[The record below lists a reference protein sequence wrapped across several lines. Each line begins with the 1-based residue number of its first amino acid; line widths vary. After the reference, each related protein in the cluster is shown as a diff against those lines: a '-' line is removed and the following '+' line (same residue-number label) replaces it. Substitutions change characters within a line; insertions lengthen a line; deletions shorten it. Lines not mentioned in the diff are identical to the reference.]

1 MYALPPIEWKAIVT
15 RHTTNQS
22 EPGPRRLRKGSPFEA
37 WLNNKP
43 EREDTMGVRDILV
56 VLDDGPVS
64 EGRLQLATRIA
75 RQQEASLSA
84 VYLRSDR
91 EVPSRVS
98 NRAPQMALTPGSS
111 SELVTAA
118 LWEVAAPRDERDCLE
133 RRFRDCVR
141 CVEHGGEWYCLDRPD
156 HAALMSLAKAADL
169 VVMGQV
175 NPHVGAVPSWYR
187 PQDIVVNCG
196 RPILMV
202 PYIGTYEEVGR
213 RVLVAWDG
221 SREAVRALNDAL
233 PIIASARMVTLITI
247 RPDFR
252 SFQRERVAMQHMRRH
267 LARHDIVATVDE
279 SLRGDSSVHDV
290 LLSRSVDLAV
300 DMIVAGAFHRSP
312 LRETLVGGVSRGLLQ
327 HMTTP
332 ILMSH

>member
-1 MYALPPIEWKAIVT
+1 
-15 RHTTNQS
+15 
-22 EPGPRRLRKGSPFEA
+22 
-37 WLNNKP
+37 
-43 EREDTMGVRDILV
+43 MGLRDILV
-56 VLDDGPVS
+56 ALDDGPVS

-84 VYLRSDR
+84 VYLRTDR
-91 EVPSRVS
+91 VVPSRVAS
-98 NRAPQMALTPGSS
+98 RAPQMALTPGSS

-118 LWEVAAPRDERDCLE
+118 LWEEEAPLDEREFLE

-141 CVEHGGEWYCLDRPD
+141 CVDHGGEWYCLDRPD
-156 HAALMSLAKAADL
+156 LAALVNLAKAADL
-169 VVMGQV
+169 VVVGQV
-175 NPHVGAVPSWYR
+175 NPHAGAVPSWYR
-187 PQDIVVNCG
+187 PQDIVVHCG

-221 SREAVRALNDAL
+221 SREAVRALNDSL

-252 SFQRERVAMQHMRRH
+252 SFQSERVAMQNIRRH
-267 LARHDIVATVDE
+267 LARHDVVATIDE
-279 SLRGDSSVHDV
+279 SIRGDSSVHDV

-300 DMIVAGAFHRSP
+300 DMIVAGAYHRSP
-312 LRETLVGGVSRGLLQ
+312 LREALIGGVSRGLLQ
-327 HMTTP
+327 HMTVP
-332 ILMSH
+332 VLMSH